1 MKLGIDLGGTSVRI
15 GQLVDGK
22 LVDKAT
28 AVSPSKLNLADSIL
42 YLKEF
47 IAPYVSEGTEGIGI
61 GVPSVVDVKQG
72 IVYHV
77 TNIPAWQEVPLKAI
91 LEEAFH
97 VPVFV
102 NNDANCFAIG
112 EQKYGEG
119 KAFRNMLGVTLGTG
133 VGAGVILDGRLY
145 NGSNTGA
152 GEIGCMR
159 YLDHIYEH
167 YCGSEFFTTYHQTT
181 GKEAYERARRNDPEA
196 LKMWAEYGNHL
207 GELVQAILYAYD
219 PEGIVFGGSISGAF
233 PFFSEG
239 MYKNLSSFMFPTS
252 LAKLQIR
259 ISTNPDIALLGAA
272 GLVE

>member
-1 MKLGIDLGGTSVRI
+1 M
-15 GQLVDGK
+15 DGK
-22 LVDKAT
+22 LVEKA
-28 AVSPSKLNLADSIL
+28 AAPSPSKLNLADSIV
-42 YLKEF
+42 YMKDF
-47 IAPYVSEGTEGIGI
+47 IKPFVSAGIKGIGI

-72 IVYHV
+72 IVYNV

-97 VPVFV
+97 IPVFV

-119 KAFRNMLGVTLGTG
+119 KAFKSMLGVTLGTG
-133 VGAGVILDGRLY
+133 VGAGVILDGKLY

-167 YCGSEFFTTYHQTT
+167 YCGSEFFTTYHKTT
-181 GKEAYERARRNDPEA
+181 GKDAFERAQQDDPEA
-196 LKMWAEYGNHL
+196 LKIWAAYGNHI

-219 PEGIVFGGSISGAF
+219 PEGIVFGGSIAGAF
-233 PFFSEG
+233 PLFSEA
-239 MYKNLSSFMFPTS
+239 MYKNLASFMYPNS
-252 LAKLQIR
+252 LAKLQIK
-259 ISTNPDIALLGAA
+259 ISSNPDIALLGAI